1 MQDLVGLCNE
11 RNIRIVEDA
20 TESLGTFYKNGNLSG
35 RHTGTIGGIGCFS
48 FNGNKVITTGCGGMI
63 VTDDEAYAER
73 AKYLTTQAKDD
84 GVRWVHNEIGYN
96 FRLSNIQAALGVA
109 QLEKLAEYL
118 EIKKNNYQIYKNEID
133 KIPGLH
139 LADVPSY
146 SKNNYWMYPVQID
159 KAIYRKDREGLM
171 RHLAERK
178 IETRPVWYLNHLQKP
193 YRDCQSYRI
202 EKAFQMWEKTL
213 NIPCSVNLKRDEIDR
228 VIKELT
234 SG

>member
-1 MQDLVGLCNE
+1 
-11 RNIRIVEDA
+11 
-20 TESLGTFYKNGNLSG
+20 
-35 RHTGTIGGIGCFS
+35 
-48 FNGNKVITTGCGGMI
+48 
-63 VTDDEAYAER
+63 
-73 AKYLTTQAKDD
+73 
-84 GVRWVHNEIGYN
+84 VRWVHNEIGYN